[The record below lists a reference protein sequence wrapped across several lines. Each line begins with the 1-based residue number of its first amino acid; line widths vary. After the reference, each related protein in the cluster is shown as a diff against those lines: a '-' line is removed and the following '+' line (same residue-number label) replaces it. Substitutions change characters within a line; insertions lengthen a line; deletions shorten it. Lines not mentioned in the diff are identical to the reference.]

1 MRTFPVMY
9 RDTRLW
15 ALHLNF
21 RTIDCALRQ
30 IPLFGWEVRVAF
42 QHRVYEAQ
50 TYHRREDALAFAE
63 AKRRDLLTRH
73 WSESARHSVRL
84 SA

>member
-1 MRTFPVMY
+1 MRTVPVMY
-9 RDTRLW
+9 RDTPLW

-30 IPLFGWEVRVAF
+30 IPFYGWEVRVAF
-42 QHRVYEAQ
+42 ERGVYESR
-50 TYHRREDALAFAE
+50 TCRTREEALAFAE
-63 AKRRDLLTRH
+63 AKRQDLLAKH
-73 WSESARHSVRL
+73 WGESPQHLVRL

>member
-1 MRTFPVMY
+1 MRIVPMLY
-9 RDTRLW
+9 RDVPLW

-30 IPLFGWEVRVAF
+30 IPLYGWEVRVAF
-42 QHRVYEAQ
+42 EHGVYESQ
-50 TYHRREDALAFAE
+50 TYRTRDEAVAFAE
-63 AKRRDLLTRH
+63 AKRRDLLAKH
-73 WSESARHSVRL
+73 WSESPRHLVRL

>member
-9 RDTRLW
+9 RDTTLW

-30 IPLFGWEVRVAF
+30 IPLYGWEVRVAF
-42 QHRVYEAQ
+42 QRRVYESR
-50 TYHRREDALAFAE
+50 TYHRREDALAFAD
-63 AKRRDLLTRH
+63 AKRRDLLARH
-73 WSESARHSVRL
+73 WSESARQLARL

>member
-1 MRTFPVMY
+1 MRTFPVVY

-21 RTIDCALRQ
+21 RTIDCALRH
-30 IPLFGWEVRVAF
+30 IPLYGWEVRIAF
-42 QHRVYEAQ
+42 EHRVYESRA
-50 TYHRREDALAFAE
+50 YWKREDAIAFAE
-63 AKRRDLLTRH
+63 TKRRDLLARH
-73 WSESARHSVRL
+73 WTESPRHLVRL

>member
-1 MRTFPVMY
+1 MRTVPVMY
-9 RDTRLW
+9 RDTPLW

-30 IPLFGWEVRVAF
+30 IPLYGWEVRVAF
-42 QHRVYEAQ
+42 QREVYEC
-50 TYHRREDALAFAE
+50 RRYRSREEAIAFAE
-63 AKRRDLLTRH
+63 SKREDLLAKH
-73 WSESARHSVRL
+73 WSESPQHLVRK